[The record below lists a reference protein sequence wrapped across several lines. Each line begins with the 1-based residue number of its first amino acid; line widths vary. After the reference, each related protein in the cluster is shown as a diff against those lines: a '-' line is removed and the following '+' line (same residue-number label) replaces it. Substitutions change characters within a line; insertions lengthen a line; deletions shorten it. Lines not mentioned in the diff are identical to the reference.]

1 MEETILTNFNVP
13 LCVRQRFD
21 DVCHASGRTRTSV
34 LVELMDDYVLNQGQM
49 LANRAVEL
57 AKVEQSI
64 SETHRIYGIDRNLG
78 DQTKRSRFGVH
89 TRSESE
95 FDLPEPMMSDGR
107 EEW

>member
-21 DVCHASGRTRTSV
+21 EVCHASGRTRTSV
-34 LVELMDDYVLNQGQM
+34 LVELMDDYVLNQGKM
-49 LANRAVEL
+49 LANRATEL
-57 AKVEQSI
+57 VKVEQSI
-64 SETHRIYGIDRNLG
+64 CDARRIFGFDRNPG
-78 DQTKRSRFGVH
+78 GQTTRSRFRVQ

>member
-34 LVELMDDYVLNQGQM
+34 LVELMDDYVLNQGKL
-49 LANRAVEL
+49 LANRASEL
-57 AKVEQSI
+57 LRVEQSM
-64 SETHRIYGIDRNLG
+64 SDTGRIFGFDRNPG
-78 DQTKRSRFGVH
+78 DQTTRSRFRVH
-89 TRSESE
+89 TRLETE